1 MLSALN
7 DNKFFLGIML
17 LTLNLGS
24 RHLVDEFS
32 ANPEEYNRNL
42 ILRRFAVFAV
52 CFVGTRDIVTSIL
65 LTAGFVILAQ
75 GVSSK
80 SREGM
85 ANKQAIEKEEKKVD
99 PDKAAKGGEFSN
111 LESIQ
116 STVGMP

>member
-1 MLSALN
+1 MEALN

-52 CFVGTRDIVTSIL
+52 CFVGTRDIIVSIL
-65 LTAGFVILAQ
+65 LTAAFIIIST
-75 GVSSK
+75 GVSMK
-80 SREGM
+80 NREGM
-85 ANKQAIEKEEKKVD
+85 ANQEAQKEK
-99 PDKAAKGGEFSN
+99 PKADQPAYDTKTPLLFA
-111 LESIQ
+111 
-116 STVGMP
+116 

>member
-32 ANPEEYNRNL
+32 ANPEEYSRNL

-52 CFVGTRDIVTSIL
+52 CFVGTRDVVISIL
-65 LTAGFVILAQ
+65 LTAAFIIIST
-75 GVSSK
+75 GVSMK
-80 SREGM
+80 NREGM
-85 ANKQAIEKEEKKVD
+85 TNAAPKEPGGSRAD
-99 PDKAAKGGEFSN
+99 QPAYDTAAPMLF
-111 LESIQ
+111 
-116 STVGMP
+116 T